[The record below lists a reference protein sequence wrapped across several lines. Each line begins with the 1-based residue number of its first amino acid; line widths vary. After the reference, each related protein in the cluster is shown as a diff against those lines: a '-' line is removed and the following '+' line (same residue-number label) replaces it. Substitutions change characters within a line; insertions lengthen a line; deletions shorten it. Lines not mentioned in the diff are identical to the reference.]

1 MLSVGS
7 NSLIFMFW
15 FTSTDNNV
23 EAMRLKTTTFNRN
36 YFGVWNIN
44 LALGN
49 RELWFME
56 SIELSISI
64 YNVEKGGFSEKLQNS
79 QSHILQEG

>member
-1 MLSVGS
+1 MLSTGS

-15 FTSTDNNV
+15 FTSMDNNV
-23 EAMRLKTTTFNRN
+23 EDMRLKTKTFNRN
-36 YFGVWNIN
+36 YFEVWKIN
-44 LALGN
+44 LALGA

-64 YNVEKGGFSEKLQNS
+64 YNVEKGGFSEKIQNS
-79 QSHILQEG
+79 QSQILQEG